1 MSKNVNYCSIVVNS
15 KGVVCGDLDN
25 TSKYSEDV
33 QSISDFVPCT
43 TTNSTTT
50 NSTATNS
57 SATNSSAANS
67 NSVDR
72 GSTAMGDGSYTK
84 WLNGINNKN

>member
-43 TTNSTTT
+43 TTNSSAT
-50 NSTATNS
+50 NSTT
-57 SATNSSAANS
+57 TNSSAANS

>member
-1 MSKNVNYCSIVVNS
+1 MSKNVNYCAVIVNS

-33 QSISDFVPCT
+33 QSISDFVACT

-50 NSTATNS
+50 NSS
-57 SATNSSAANS
+57 VAN

-72 GSTAMGDGSYTK
+72 GSGAMGDGSYTK
-84 WLNGINNKN
+84 WLNGINNQK